1 MDLPPIARYI
11 LGGVMAVMLTVGFGL
26 SVQVRCATFLSV
38 PTVVSKVG
46 RAYVITFAVAY
57 LLTGK
62 YSGTTRGGTGER
74 SEVTCA
80 SRSEV
85 MCACVIV

>member
-1 MDLPPIARYI
+1 
-11 LGGVMAVMLTVGFGL
+11 MAVMLTVGFGL

-62 YSGTTRGGTGER
+62 YSGTMRR
-74 SEVTCA
+74 VSKARLEVTCA
-80 SRSEV
+80 SGV
-85 MCACVIV
+85 YLYVFF